1 MVPIDQTL
9 LFTLKGYAW
18 LPDLRR
24 RANGRP
30 VPIRVAGQRAVAI
43 GGPEAARFFYADGNL
58 ERHTALPP
66 PVVATLFGRGAVHT
80 LDGPAH
86 RHRKAMFVDLLTGDG
101 VDRLVALAEEEFEA
115 AARRW
120 RGGPEVSLFDETAGI
135 IAAAVT
141 RWTGV
146 PETRRDPAALPADL
160 LAMVDGFATLGPRH
174 ARALA
179 ARRRRER
186 WLAAIIE
193 DVRREHSSRGEH
205 SPRGP
210 LTSIA
215 HHSEDGRLLDSRTAA
230 VEVLNILRPA
240 TAVTWLVAFAAHALD
255 HWPHL
260 RDGLDNDDYARA
272 FAHEVLRFYPFT
284 PFLGGRATRDLRFQ
298 GARIDAGTLVL
309 LDVHGQHHD
318 ERVWPEPYAFRP
330 ERFLGRPIGEF
341 ELIPQGGGDPR
352 TGHRC
357 PGEQITIALL
367 ATLAQRL
374 AALDYYLPP
383 QRTGIDLSR
392 IPARPR
398 DGIRIVVPVPVR
410 TPSRSPGPG
419 GR

>member
-1 MVPIDQTL
+1 MVSIDQTL
-9 LFTLKGYAW
+9 LIALKGYAW

-24 RANGRP
+24 RTNGRP
-30 VPIRVAGQRAVAI
+30 VAIRVMGQRAVAI
-43 GGPEAARFFYADGNL
+43 GGPEAARFFYGDGNL
-58 ERHTALPP
+58 ERHTALPH

-101 VDRLVALAEEEFEA
+101 IDRLAELAEEEFEV

-120 RGGPEVSLFDETAGI
+120 RGGPEISLFDETAGI
-135 IAAAVT
+135 IATAVT

-146 PETRRDPAALPADL
+146 PETQSDPEALPADL
-160 LAMVDGFATLGPRH
+160 IAMVDGFATLGPRH

-186 WLAAIIE
+186 WLAGIIE
-193 DVRREHSSRGEH
+193 NVRREQSTRS
-205 SPRGP
+205 P

-215 HHSEDGRLLDSRTAA
+215 HYSEDGRLLDSRTAA
-230 VEVLNILRPA
+230 VELLNIIRPA

-255 HWPHL
+255 QWPHL
-260 RDGLDNDDYARA
+260 RGELHRDEYARA
-272 FAHEVLRFYPFT
+272 FAHEVRRFYPFA

-298 GARIDAGTLVL
+298 GVDIPAGALVL
-309 LDVHGQHHD
+309 LDVYGQHHD
-318 ERVWPEPYAFRP
+318 ERIWPEPYAFRP

>member
-1 MVPIDQTL
+1 MAHVDQSL
-9 LFTLKGYAW
+9 LIALKGYAW
-18 LPDLRR
+18 LPDVRR
-24 RANGRP
+24 RTNGRP
-30 VPIRVAGQRAVAI
+30 APMRVMGQRAIAI

-58 ERHTALPP
+58 ERHTALPH

-101 VDRLVALAEEEFEA
+101 IDRLAEMADEEFEV

-120 RGGPEVSLFDETAGI
+120 RGGPEFSLFDETARI
-135 IAAAVT
+135 IATAVT

-146 PETRRDPAALPADL
+146 PETQRDLDALPADL
-160 LAMVDGFATLGPRH
+160 VALVDGFATLGPRH

-193 DVRREHSSRGEH
+193 DVRREPGR
-205 SPRGP
+205 RTP
-210 LTSIA
+210 LSTIA
-215 HHSEDGRLLDSRTAA
+215 HHREDGRLLESRTAA
-230 VEVLNILRPA
+230 VEVINIIRPA

-255 HWPHL
+255 QWPHL
-260 RDGLDNDDYARA
+260 RDRMDEPDYARA
-272 FAHEVLRFYPFT
+272 FAHEVRRFYPFT
-284 PFLGGRATRDLRFQ
+284 PFLGGRAIRDLRFL
-298 GARIDAGTLVL
+298 GASIPAGALVL
-309 LDVHGQHHD
+309 LDVYGQHHD
-318 ERVWPEPYAFRP
+318 ERVWPEPYTFNP
-330 ERFLGRPIGEF
+330 ERFVGRPIGEF

-357 PGEQITIALL
+357 PGEKITIALL
-367 ATLAQRL
+367 STLAQRL
-374 AALDYYLPP
+374 AGLDYYLPP

-398 DGIRIVVPVPVR
+398 DGIRMIVPAAVR
-410 TPSRSPGPG
+410 TPSRSPGRG
-419 GR
+419 GS

>member
-1 MVPIDQTL
+1 MAQIDQSL
-9 LFTLKGYAW
+9 LFALKGYAW

-24 RANGRP
+24 RTNGRP
-30 VPIRVAGQRAVAI
+30 APIRVLGQRAVAI
-43 GGPEAARFFYADGNL
+43 GGPEAARFFYAEGNL
-58 ERHTALPP
+58 ERHNALPH
-66 PVVATLFGRGAVHT
+66 PVVATLFGAGAVHT

-86 RHRKAMFVDLLTGDG
+86 RHRKAMFTGLLTGDG
-101 VDRLVALAEEEFEA
+101 VDRLAALAEEEFEV

-120 RGGPEVSLFDETAGI
+120 RGGPVISLFDETARI

-146 PETRRDPAALPADL
+146 PETRSDLDTLPADL
-160 LAMVDGFATLGPRH
+160 VAMVDGFATLGPRH

-179 ARRRRER
+179 ARRRRES

-193 DVRREHSSRGEH
+193 DVRREPG
-205 SPRGP
+205 PRSP
-210 LTSIA
+210 LTTIA

-230 VEVLNILRPA
+230 VEVLNIIRPA
-240 TAVTWLVAFAAHALD
+240 TAVAWLAAFAAHALD
-255 HWPHL
+255 QWPRL
-260 RDGLDNDDYARA
+260 RARLDDDDYARA
-272 FAHEVLRFYPFT
+272 FAHEVRRFYPFT

-298 GARIDAGTLVL
+298 GTSIAAGTLVL
-309 LDVHGQHHD
+309 LDVYGQHHD
-318 ERVWPEPYAFRP
+318 ERVWPEPYVFRP

-367 ATLAQRL
+367 STLAQKL
-374 AALDYYLPP
+374 SALDYYLPP

-392 IPARPR
+392 VPARPH
-398 DGIRIVVPVPVR
+398 DGVRIVVPVPVSAPVR

>member
-1 MVPIDQTL
+1 MSPLDQTL
-9 LFTLKGYAW
+9 LIALKGYAW

-30 VPIRVAGQRAVAI
+30 VPVRVMGQRAVAV
-43 GGPEAARFFYADGNL
+43 GGPDAARFFYAEGNL
-58 ERHTALPP
+58 ERHTALPH
-66 PVVATLFGRGAVHT
+66 PVVATLFGTGAVHT
-80 LDGPAH
+80 LDGAAH
-86 RHRKAMFVDLLTGDG
+86 RHRKAMFVDLLMGDG
-101 VDRLVALAEEEFEA
+101 IDRLAELAEEEFEA
-115 AARRW
+115 AAHRW
-120 RGGPEVSLFDETAGI
+120 RGGPEVSLFDETARI

-146 PETRRDPAALPADL
+146 PETRRDLDALPADL
-160 LAMVDGFATLGPRH
+160 IAMVDGFATLGPRH

-186 WLAAIIE
+186 WLAGIIE
-193 DVRREHSSRGEH
+193 DVRREPG
-205 SPRGP
+205 PRSA
-210 LTSIA
+210 LTRIA

-230 VEVLNILRPA
+230 VEVLNIIRPA
-240 TAVTWLVAFAAHALD
+240 TAVSWLVAFAAHALD
-255 HWPHL
+255 QWPEHRERL
-260 RDGLDNDDYARA
+260 RDDDEYAVA
-272 FAHEVLRFYPFT
+272 FAHEVRRFYPFT

-298 GARIDAGTLVL
+298 GADIPAGALVL
-309 LDVHGQHHD
+309 LDVYGQHHD

-357 PGEQITIALL
+357 PGEKITIALL
-367 ATLAQRL
+367 STLARRL
-374 AALDYYLPP
+374 ADLEYYLPP

-398 DGIRIVVPVPVR
+398 DGIRIMVPAPVR

>member
-1 MVPIDQTL
+1 MVPIDQSL

-30 VPIRVAGQRAVAI
+30 VPLRVLGQRAVAI
-43 GGPEAARFFYADGNL
+43 GGPEAARFFYAEGNL
-58 ERHTALPP
+58 QRHTALPH

-101 VDRLVALAEEEFEA
+101 VDRLAALAEEEFEA

-120 RGGPEVSLFDETAGI
+120 RGGPEVSLFDETARI

-141 RWTGV
+141 RWAGV
-146 PETRRDPAALPADL
+146 PETQRDPAALPADL
-160 LAMVDGFATLGPRH
+160 LAMVDGFASLGPRH

-179 ARRRRER
+179 ARRRRES

-193 DVRREHSSRGEH
+193 DVRREHG
-205 SPRGP
+205 PRSP

-215 HHSEDGRLLDSRTAA
+215 HHREDGRLLDPRTAA
-230 VEVLNILRPA
+230 VEVLNVIRPA
-240 TAVTWLVAFAAHALD
+240 TAVTWLVTFAAHALD
-255 HWPHL
+255 QWPHL
-260 RDGLDNDDYARA
+260 RNHLERGDYARA
-272 FAHEVLRFYPFT
+272 FAHEVRRFYPFT
-284 PFLGGRATRDLRFQ
+284 PFLGGRATRDLRLP
-298 GARIDAGTLVL
+298 GARVDAGTLVL
-309 LDVHGQHHD
+309 LDVYGQHHD
-318 ERVWPEPYAFRP
+318 ERVWPEPYAFCP

-367 ATLAQRL
+367 SALARKL

-383 QRTGIDLSR
+383 QRTGIDLGR
-392 IPARPR
+392 VPARPR

>member
-1 MVPIDQTL
+1 MSHLDQTL
-9 LFTLKGYAW
+9 PIALKGYAW

-30 VPIRVAGQRAVAI
+30 VPIRVGGRRAVAI

-58 ERHTALPP
+58 ERHDALPH

-101 VDRLVALAEEEFEA
+101 IDRLAGMAEEEFEV

-120 RGGPEVSLFDETAGI
+120 RGGPAVSLFDETARI
-135 IAAAVT
+135 ITAAVV

-146 PETRRDPAALPADL
+146 PEMQRDLDALPADL
-160 LAMVDGFATLGPRH
+160 IAMVDGFATFGPRH

-186 WLAAIIE
+186 WLAAVIE
-193 DVRREHSSRGEH
+193 DVRRGGGV
-205 SPRGP
+205 RGP

-215 HHSEDGRLLDSRTAA
+215 HHREDGHLLDSRTAA
-230 VEVLNILRPA
+230 VEVLNVIRPA

-255 HWPHL
+255 QWPHL
-260 RDGLDNDDYARA
+260 RSRLADEEYSTA
-272 FAHEVLRFYPFT
+272 FAHEVRRFYPFA
-284 PFLGGRATRDLRFQ
+284 PFLGGRAVRDLRFQ
-298 GARIDAGTLVL
+298 DADIPAGTLVL
-309 LDVHGQHHD
+309 LDVYGQHHD

-330 ERFLGRPIGEF
+330 ERFLGRPTGEF

-357 PGEQITIALL
+357 PGEKMTVALL
-367 ATLAQRL
+367 STLARSL
-374 AALDYYLPP
+374 AGLEYYLPP

-398 DGIRIVVPVPVR
+398 DGVRIVVPVTVR